1 VWRVGRTPG
10 GGPWVGAE
18 PLDGPW
24 GGPARLPGVITSVHF
39 EHYRSL
45 SSVTLALEPL
55 TVLVG
60 PTAAGKTSV
69 LEGLQHQLAYDAADF
84 WRRDE
89 SRPLSIEWTY
99 VRGDRTRVEY
109 PFNVMDTLPGQGHST
124 QQLALSMEALRAGGT
139 SAKATWLERKG
150 GNLASVFAAL
160 PMSTR
165 EAISKE
171 LARRVPSLTEVDVA
185 RELEGRT
192 FRLRFRDRWSP
203 DVWFGP
209 EQVSDGVLWLLA
221 FLVLPYQRPLPELLT
236 LDEPE
241 RALHPGLM
249 REVLELLRAM
259 TRGEST
265 GGQPV
270 QVVLATHSPDLLEH
284 VRPEEVRLLS
294 RSMEDGAVVVRQVPT
309 ASLHWRRE
317 CRELLDS
324 L

>member
-1 VWRVGRTPG
+1 M
-10 GGPWVGAE
+10 
-18 PLDGPW
+18 DGPW
-24 GGPARLPGVITSVHF
+24 GEPVRLPGVIASVHF
-39 EHYRSL
+39 EHFRCL
-45 SSVTLALEPL
+45 SGVKLALEPL

-60 PTAAGKTSV
+60 PTASGKTAV
-69 LEGLQHQLAYDAADF
+69 LEGLQHQLAYESTDF
-84 WRRDE
+84 WRQDE

-99 VRGDRTRVEY
+99 AHGDRTRVEY

-124 QQLALSMEALRAGGT
+124 QQLALSMEALRAGGS

-165 EAISKE
+165 EVISQE
-171 LARRVPSLTEVDVA
+171 LARRVPSVSEVDVA
-185 RELEGRT
+185 RDLEDRS

-221 FLVLPYQRPLPELLT
+221 FLLLPYQRPLPELLT

-241 RALHPGLM
+241 RALHPGLV

-270 QVVLATHSPDLLEH
+270 QVVLSTHSPDLLEQ
-284 VRPEEVRLLS
+284 VRPEEVRLLAREPS
-294 RSMEDGAVVVRQVPT
+294 DGSVRVRQVP
-309 ASLHWRRE
+309 ASTLHWRRE
-317 CRELLDS
+317 CRELLES

>member
-1 VWRVGRTPG
+1 M
-10 GGPWVGAE
+10 
-18 PLDGPW
+18 DGPW
-24 GGPARLPGVITSVHF
+24 GEPVRLPGVISSVHF
-39 EHYRSL
+39 EHFRCL
-45 SSVTLALEPL
+45 LGVKLALEPL

-60 PTAAGKTSV
+60 PTASGKSAV
-69 LEGLQHQLAYDAADF
+69 LEGLQHQLAYEPTDF
-84 WRRDE
+84 WRLDD

-99 VRGDRTRVEY
+99 AHGDRTRVVY

-124 QQLALSMEALRAGGT
+124 QQLALSMEALRAGGS

-165 EAISKE
+165 EVISQE
-171 LARRVPSLTEVDVA
+171 LARRVPSLSEVDVA
-185 RELEGRT
+185 RDLEDRS

-203 DVWFGP
+203 DVWFGS
-209 EQVSDGVLWLLA
+209 EHVSDGVLWLLA
-221 FLVLPYQRPLPELLT
+221 FLLLPYQRPLPELLT

-241 RALHPGLM
+241 RALHPGLV

-270 QVVLATHSPDLLEH
+270 QVVLSTHSPDLLEQ

-294 RSMEDGAVVVRQVPT
+294 REPSNGSVRVRQVP
-309 ASLHWRRE
+309 APALHWRRE
-317 CRELLDS
+317 CRELLES

>member
-1 VWRVGRTPG
+1 MI
-10 GGPWVGAE
+10 A
-18 PLDGPW
+18 
-24 GGPARLPGVITSVHF
+24 SVRF
-39 EHYRSL
+39 EHYRCL
-45 SSVTLALEPL
+45 LHVQLALEPL

-60 PTAAGKTSV
+60 PSASGKTAM
-69 LEGLQHQLAYDAADF
+69 LEGLQHQLAYEPSDF

-99 VRGDRTRVEY
+99 VHGDRTRVEY
-109 PFNVMDTLPGQGHST
+109 PFSVMDTLPGQGHST
-124 QQLALSMEALRAGGT
+124 QQLSLSMEALRGGGS

-165 EAISKE
+165 DVISQE
-171 LARRVPSLTEVDVA
+171 LARRVPSLSEVDVA
-185 RELEGRT
+185 RDLEDRS

-209 EQVSDGVLWLLA
+209 DYVSDGVLWLLA

-241 RALHPGLM
+241 RALHPGLV

-265 GGQPV
+265 GGTPV

-294 RSMEDGAVVVRQVPT
+294 REPADGSVRVSPVPAT
-309 ASLHWRRE
+309 ALHWRRE
-317 CRELLDS
+317 CRELLDT

>member
-1 VWRVGRTPG
+1 MSEVP
-10 GGPWVGAE
+10 
-18 PLDGPW
+18 
-24 GGPARLPGVITSVHF
+24 
-39 EHYRSL
+39 
-45 SSVTLALEPL
+45 
-55 TVLVG
+55 
-60 PTAAGKTSV
+60 
-69 LEGLQHQLAYDAADF
+69 
-84 WRRDE
+84 
-89 SRPLSIEWTY
+89 
-99 VRGDRTRVEY
+99 
-109 PFNVMDTLPGQGHST
+109 TLPLLIGGKLVQSKTNQWRDVVNPAT
-124 QQLALSMEALRAGGT
+124 QKVVAR
-139 SAKATWLERKG
+139 
-150 GNLASVFAAL
+150 V
-160 PMSTR
+160 PMATR
-165 EAISKE
+165 EVISRE
-171 LARRVPSLTEVDVA
+171 LAKRVPSLSEVDVA
-185 RELEGRT
+185 RDLEDRS

-209 EQVSDGVLWLLA
+209 DYVSDGVLWLLA

-241 RALHPGLM
+241 RALHPGLV

-294 RSMEDGAVVVRQVPT
+294 RDPADGSARVQPVPAT
-309 ASLHWRRE
+309 ALHWRRE

>member
-1 VWRVGRTPG
+1 M
-10 GGPWVGAE
+10 
-18 PLDGPW
+18 
-24 GGPARLPGVITSVHF
+24 ITSVHF
-39 EHYRSL
+39 EHFRCL
-45 SSVTLALEPL
+45 LGVKLALEPL
-55 TVLVG
+55 TVLMG
-60 PTAAGKTSV
+60 PTASGKTAM
-69 LEGLQHQLAYDAADF
+69 LEGLQHQLAYEPTDF
-84 WRRDE
+84 WRLDE
-89 SRPLSIEWTY
+89 KRPLSIEWTY
-99 VRGDRTRVEY
+99 AHGDRTCVVY

-124 QQLALSMEALRAGGT
+124 QQLALSMEALRAGGS

-160 PMSTR
+160 PSSTR
-165 EAISKE
+165 EIISKE
-171 LARRVPSLTEVDVA
+171 LARRVPSLSEVDVA
-185 RELEGRT
+185 RELENRS

-209 EQVSDGVLWLLA
+209 EHVSDGVLWLLA

-241 RALHPGLM
+241 RFLHPGLV

-270 QVVLATHSPDLLEH
+270 QVVLSTHSPDLLEH

-294 RSMEDGAVVVRQVPT
+294 RDLSDGAVRVHPATT